1 MKLQVGKKFLIT
13 TDQWLLAPDGEQYK
27 AVFGTVKAINTDE
40 ETLGI
45 KTNRGSTNWY
55 VTIGDMAVAGC
66 QLHYVIR
73 ANDCNESSPYRHVEH
88 EGKVLHRQ
96 ESRSNIYFA
105 DKGEA
110 MD

>member
-13 TDQWLLAPDGEQYK
+13 TDQWFLAPDGEQYK

-40 ETLGI
+40 ETLVLIPNGYI
-45 KTNRGSTNWY
+45 
-55 VTIGDMAVAGC
+55 TIGDITIDCC

-73 ANDCNESSPYRHVEH
+73 ANNCNEGSPYRHIEH
-88 EGKVLHRQ
+88 EGKLFNRL

-105 DKGEA
+105 DKGDA